1 MLDVAHACATAA
13 LRRSE
18 SRGGHFRLDFPEM
31 NNREFLK
38 HSIVTMN
45 PSGRMG
51 LSYRDVTIVDTE
63 PLDEI
68 RY

>member
-1 MLDVAHACATAA
+1 MDNEKY
-13 LRRSE
+13 LR
-18 SRGGHFRLDFPEM
+18 
-31 NNREFLK
+31 

-51 LSYRDVTIVDTE
+51 LSCRDVTIVDTE